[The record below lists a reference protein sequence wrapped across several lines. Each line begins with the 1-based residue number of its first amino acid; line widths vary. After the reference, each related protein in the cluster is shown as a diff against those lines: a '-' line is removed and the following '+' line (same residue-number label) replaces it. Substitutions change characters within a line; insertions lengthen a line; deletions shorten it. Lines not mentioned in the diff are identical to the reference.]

1 MIDLSDLSTE
11 NLVQLYDYDLFELG
25 EMADSIRK
33 EKHENKVYFNLN
45 RHINP
50 SNICADICKFCAFSA
65 HRKNPNPYEMTKDE
79 ILASVQSAYSRGA
92 REFHIVSAHNPN
104 YDYAWYF
111 DIFRTIKARFS
122 DIHIK
127 ALTAAEVDFLHRK
140 FGKSY
145 EEILRDMADFGVDSM
160 PGGGAEIFNSEI
172 RAKVCKGKVSAEN
185 WLKIHALWH
194 KMGFK
199 SNATM
204 LFGHIESKAHR
215 IEHILAIRAL
225 QDESLKS
232 AKSNADS
239 TNQNAN
245 SSILSEKSG
254 LCSHERGNKTKASID
269 EASGKLHDLSP
280 KGKFAGGFNA
290 FIPLLYQKQNN
301 YLNITDFPS
310 GIEVLKTIAISR
322 ILLPNV
328 PNIKAYWA
336 TLGLNLALVA
346 QEFGANDIDGTIER
360 ENIQSAAGANSKN
373 GVSKELLIAQI
384 KDAGFAPVLRDSLYN
399 EIERF

>member
-1 MIDLSDLSTE
+1 MIDLGDLSAE

-25 EMADSIRK
+25 EMADAIRK
-33 EKHENKVYFNLN
+33 ERHENKVYFNLN

-140 FGKSY
+140 FGKDY
-145 EEILRDMADFGVDSM
+145 EEILRDMADSGVDSM
-160 PGGGAEIFNSEI
+160 PGGGAEIFNAEI

-204 LFGHIESKAHR
+204 LFGHIESKLHR
-215 IEHILAIRAL
+215 IEHILAIRTL
-225 QDESLKS
+225 QDESLKG
-232 AKSNADS
+232 A
-239 TNQNAN
+239 NQ
-245 SSILSEKSG
+245 
-254 LCSHERGNKTKASID
+254 GN
-269 EASGKLHDLSP
+269 
-280 KGKFAGGFNA
+280 FNA

-322 ILLPNV
+322 ILLPNI

>member
-1 MIDLSDLSTE
+1 MIDLGDLSAE

-25 EMADSIRK
+25 EMADAIRK

-140 FGKSY
+140 FGKDY
-145 EEILRDMADFGVDSM
+145 EEILRDMADSGVDSM
-160 PGGGAEIFNSEI
+160 PGGGAEIFNAEI

-204 LFGHIESKAHR
+204 LFGHIESKLHR
-215 IEHILAIRAL
+215 IEHIMAIRAL
-225 QDESLKS
+225 QDESLNG
-232 AKSNADS
+232 A
-239 TNQNAN
+239 NQ
-245 SSILSEKSG
+245 
-254 LCSHERGNKTKASID
+254 GN
-269 EASGKLHDLSP
+269 
-280 KGKFAGGFNA
+280 FNA

>member
-1 MIDLSDLSTE
+1 MIDLGDLSAE

-25 EMADSIRK
+25 EMADAIRK

-140 FGKSY
+140 FGKDY
-145 EEILRDMADFGVDSM
+145 EEILRDMADSGVDSM
-160 PGGGAEIFNSEI
+160 PGGGAEIFNAEI

-215 IEHILAIRAL
+215 IEHILAIRNL
-225 QDESLKS
+225 QYESLKG
-232 AKSNADS
+232 A
-239 TNQNAN
+239 NQ
-245 SSILSEKSG
+245 
-254 LCSHERGNKTKASID
+254 GN
-269 EASGKLHDLSP
+269 
-280 KGKFAGGFNA
+280 FNA

>member
-1 MIDLSDLSTE
+1 MIDLSDLAVE
-11 NLVQLYDYDLFELG
+11 NLVQLYDYDLFDLG
-25 EMADSIRK
+25 EMADEIRR

-79 ILASVQSAYSRGA
+79 ILGVAKSAYKSGA

-104 YDYAWYF
+104 YDYKWYF

-122 DIHIK
+122 DVHIK

-145 EEILRDMADFGVDSM
+145 EEILRDMAESGVDSM
-160 PGGGAEIFNSEI
+160 PGGGAEIFNANVRE
-172 RAKVCKGKVSAEN
+172 KVCKGKVSAEN

-194 KMGFK
+194 KMGRK

-204 LFGHIESKAHR
+204 LFGHIESRAHR
-215 IEHILAIRAL
+215 IEHILSIRAL
-225 QDESLKS
+225 QNES
-232 AKSNADS
+232 
-239 TNQNAN
+239 
-245 SSILSEKSG
+245 
-254 LCSHERGNKTKASID
+254 
-269 EASGKLHDLSP
+269 
-280 KGKFAGGFNA
+280 GGFNA

-301 YLNITDFPS
+301 YLNVENFPS

-322 ILLPNV
+322 ILLLNV

-360 ENIQSAAGANSKN
+360 ESIQSAAGAKSKN
-373 GVSKELLIAQI
+373 GVSEELLVSQI
-384 KDAGFAPVLRDSLYN
+384 RDAGFVAILRDSLYN
-399 EIERF
+399 EVKRY

>member
-1 MIDLSDLSTE
+1 MIDLSDLAVE
-11 NLVQLYDYDLFELG
+11 NLVRLYDYDLFDLG
-25 EMADSIRK
+25 EMADAIRK

-79 ILASVQSAYSRGA
+79 ILGVAKSAYKSGA

-104 YDYAWYF
+104 YDYKWYF

-122 DIHIK
+122 DVHIK

-145 EEILRDMADFGVDSM
+145 EEILRDMAESGVDSM
-160 PGGGAEIFNSEI
+160 PGGGAEIFNANVREKI
-172 RAKVCKGKVSAEN
+172 CKGKVSAEN

-204 LFGHIESKAHR
+204 LFGHIESRAHR
-215 IEHILAIRAL
+215 IEHILEIRNL
-225 QDESLKS
+225 QNES
-232 AKSNADS
+232 
-239 TNQNAN
+239 
-245 SSILSEKSG
+245 
-254 LCSHERGNKTKASID
+254 
-269 EASGKLHDLSP
+269 
-280 KGKFAGGFNA
+280 GGFNA
-290 FIPLLYQKQNN
+290 FIPLLYQRQNN
-301 YLNITDFPS
+301 YLNIKDFPS

-346 QEFGANDIDGTIER
+346 QEFGANDIDGTIEQ
-360 ENIQSAAGANSKN
+360 ENIQSAAGAKSKN
-373 GVSKELLIAQI
+373 GVSKELLVSQI
-384 KDAGFAPVLRDSLYN
+384 KDAGFVAVLRDSLYN
-399 EIERF
+399 EVERF